1 MDAKTFLTP
10 RRVIGGIGGAV
21 VLYKLASALR
31 PGSGGD
37 LPAAVPGSLQDLAA
51 EAPAGARSLRG
62 LGVLAATATV
72 ALALPAYRKL
82 SAARGAAD
90 AE

>member
-31 PGSGGD
+31 SGSGGD
-37 LPAAVPGSLQDLAA
+37 LPDAIAGSLHDLAA
-51 EAPAGARSLRG
+51 EAPAGGRSLRG

-72 ALALPAYRKL
+72 ALALPAYRRL
-82 SAARGAAD
+82 SAKAAAGA
-90 AE
+90 E